1 MVNQHRS
8 IIDDGV
14 ATLANT
20 VFLRNVVVGDARFR
34 KLSAYPHIAPITVGR
49 AALFNYIT
57 AETRSL
63 IHSQY
68 SRYTADDPSDRAA
81 NDSAHRSCRVFTL
94 AGTSFNA
101 FKHTLGRSVA
111 ADEQTLQKCRIAR

>member
-1 MVNQHRS
+1 LDDAPSARVNQHRS
-8 IIDDGV
+8 IIDDSV
-14 ATLANT
+14 AILTNT

-34 KLSAYPHIAPITVGR
+34 KLSAYPYIALITVGR

-57 AETRSL
+57 AETRPL

-68 SRYTADDPSDRAA
+68 PCYTADDPSDRAA
-81 NDSAHRSCRVFTL
+81 NDSTYRTRRAFTF

-101 FKHTLGRSVA
+101 SGHTLG
-111 ADEQTLQKCRIAR
+111 

>member
-1 MVNQHRS
+1 LDDAPSARVNQHRS

-14 ATLANT
+14 AILANT

-34 KLSAYPHIAPITVGR
+34 KLSAYPYIALITVGR

-57 AETRSL
+57 SETRPL
-63 IHSQY
+63 N
-68 SRYTADDPSDRAA
+68 PSGRAA
-81 NDSAHRSCRVFTL
+81 NHSAHRTCRAFTF

-101 FKHTLGRSVA
+101 SRHTLG
-111 ADEQTLQKCRIAR
+111 